1 MTRFIGIVVIVLF
14 AIVASEATLLAGDSA
29 KKEITR
35 ESLKT
40 PDDIASYGMGLGM
53 GKNFLRK
60 VEFDLDFE
68 LFIKGIKDGYDDD
81 GSQLMSD
88 EEVKKEMTAFQE
100 TLRARQLEKRTK
112 QSAENKAKGDKFLAE
127 NKKKKGVVA
136 LPSGLQYKILTKGT
150 GPSPKA
156 TDTVKVHYR
165 GTTIDGEEFDSS
177 FKRNTPATFPVN
189 RVVKG
194 WTEALQLMKVGSKWQ
209 LTVPPELGYGERG
222 AGRNIGPNAV
232 LLFEVELLG
241 IEETKKADGK
251 ASGKVKPKPVKKK

>member
-1 MTRFIGIVVIVLF
+1 MKRFIGIAVIVLF
-14 AIVASEATLLAGDSA
+14 ATVACEDVPLAGDPA
-29 KKEITR
+29 EKEITK

-53 GKNFLRK
+53 GKNFLKK

-81 GSQLMSD
+81 ANQLMSD

-100 TLRARQLEKRTK
+100 TLRAKQQEKITK

-127 NKKKKGVVA
+127 NKKKKGVVS
-136 LPSGLQYKILTKGT
+136 LPSGLQYKIVKKGT

-165 GTTIDGEEFDSS
+165 GTTIDGKEFDSS

-194 WTEALQLMKVGSKWQ
+194 WTEALQLMKVGAKWQ
-209 LTVPPELGYGERG
+209 LTIPSELGYGERG
-222 AGRNIGPNAV
+222 AGKDIGPNAV
-232 LLFEVELLG
+232 LLFEIELLG
-241 IEETKKADGK
+241 IEE
-251 ASGKVKPKPVKKK
+251 PKPAKKK

>member
-1 MTRFIGIVVIVLF
+1 MKRFIGIAVIILF
-14 AIVASEATLLAGDSA
+14 AMVACEDAPRAGDPA
-29 KKEITR
+29 KKEITK

-53 GKNFLRK
+53 GKNFLKK

-81 GSQLMSD
+81 AKQLMSD
-88 EEVKKEMTAFQE
+88 EELKKEMTAFQE
-100 TLRARQLEKRTK
+100 TLKARQLEKRTK

-127 NKKKKGVVA
+127 NKKKKGVVS
-136 LPSGLQYKILTKGT
+136 LPSGLQYKIVKKGA

-165 GTTIDGEEFDSS
+165 GTTIDGKEFDSS
-177 FKRNTPATFPVN
+177 YKRDKPATFPLN

-194 WTEALQLMKVGSKWQ
+194 WTEALQLMKVGAKWQ
-209 LTVPPELGYGERG
+209 LTIPPEIGYGERG

-232 LLFEVELLG
+232 LLFEIELLG
-241 IEETKKADGK
+241 IEE
-251 ASGKVKPKPVKKK
+251 PKPAKKK